1 MKALQS
7 SLFYSK
13 YAFPLLLLLGFGPSI
28 LQAQIST
35 GPFVLRV
42 PSDLSFRAIRDESTG
57 TSVSSSTPD
66 IDSPDNA
73 ATPAGLV
80 SPSESSAIVRTLPAP
95 VVPAPQRYG
104 GTHEFAVTVG
114 IARMSGHWL
123 GYRKDV
129 DTEVINLR
137 YSRVMKNGRH
147 VTYSYSTEVTPYI
160 NLEEPIYN
168 NNDTGNVEISRKQTV
183 GGGVT
188 PIGFSFDFF
197 PGHRIQPFWRCNYGV
212 LYFHD
217 RVLSPEG
224 SQFMHTVDFGLGFH
238 IYQTHN
244 ISTTL
249 GFRYIHMSNANIADH
264 NPGTD
269 AETFYIGF
277 SRFHSPKS
285 RRVE

>member
-1 MKALQS
+1 
-7 SLFYSK
+7 
-13 YAFPLLLLLGFGPSI
+13 
-28 LQAQIST
+28 
-35 GPFVLRV
+35 
-42 PSDLSFRAIRDESTG
+42 
-57 TSVSSSTPD
+57 
-66 IDSPDNA
+66 
-73 ATPAGLV
+73 
-80 SPSESSAIVRTLPAP
+80 
-95 VVPAPQRYG
+95 
-104 GTHEFAVTVG
+104 
-114 IARMSGHWL
+114 MSGHWL

-129 DTEVINLR
+129 DVEVINLR
-137 YSRVMKNGRH
+137 YSRVMKYGRH

-160 NLEEPIYN
+160 NLEEPIYSD
-168 NNDTGNVEISRKQTV
+168 NDMSTVEISRKQTV

-212 LYFHD
+212 LYYHG

-238 IYQTHN
+238 IYQAHN
-244 ISTTL
+244 LSTTL

-277 SRFHSPKS
+277 SRFHSPKD